1 MIGDAQWVPGYT
13 GLVSGLLLRRDMIG
27 LGPDHPQARPRAA
40 KTEASRR
47 VGKKR
52 ADLLLV
58 AKGLAET
65 RERASLLIMEGL
77 VFSPSGRVDKPGSR
91 LLETTPLD
99 VRGGLAYVGRGG
111 LKLAHALDNFRL
123 PVQEAV
129 ALDVGAST
137 GGFTDCLLQR
147 GARRVY
153 ALDVGYGQLDY
164 RLRRD
169 QRVVVMEKC
178 NARHPFKLDEPVDL
192 VTVDVSFISLTM
204 VIPSALGPPE
214 KRVLLGGPGQT
225 PVRGPERGGRARR
238 GNQRPSGSRQCPG
251 PQHSLGRRPR
261 AAAAGHLRLA
271 GLGGCRKPGIF
282 PTLGEALIFFAARH
296 SRETRPLNPT
306 SLEGVKPW
314 K

>member
-204 VIPSALGPPE
+204 VIPSALGHLKSGCYLVALVKPQFE
-214 KRVLLGGPGQT
+214 ARKEEVG
-225 PVRGPERGGRARR
+225 RGGVIKD
-238 GNQRPSGSRQCPG
+238 
-251 PQHSLGRRPR
+251 PQVHASVLGRSIAWVVGR
-261 AAAAGHLRLA
+261 GLRLRDICASPVLGDA
-271 GLGGCRKPGIF
+271 GNREFFLLLEKP
-282 PTLGEALIFFAARH
+282 
-296 SRETRPLNPT
+296 
-306 SLEGVKPW
+306 
-314 K
+314 